1 MTWRHSTTDHDH
13 DHDTAL
19 WPVVLLLL
27 AVCGGCAHTATP
39 VAPHTEVPELQVN
52 QLLEVAALAER
63 RGDPL
68 RAQQYV
74 LAARKAG
81 ADADKTLP
89 WLLRLYIQ
97 DNQYRA
103 AIEAAKE
110 QLRHHPEQSELR
122 MLLAG
127 LYEAT
132 DLDVAA
138 VEQYERVLVTRPSD
152 AHAHF
157 AMATLLHEN
166 GHEPGRADE
175 HFRAYL
181 ALEPQGANAAQARS
195 LLLKELP

>member
-1 MTWRHSTTDHDH
+1 MNVAIALTVL
-13 DHDTAL
+13 TAAL
-19 WPVVLLLL
+19 S
-27 AVCGGCAHTATP
+27 GCAHATS
-39 VAPHTEVPELQVN
+39 VAPNAEVPELRAD
-52 QLLEVAALAER
+52 QLLEAAALAEQ
-63 RGDPL
+63 RGDSL

-81 ADADKTLP
+81 ADADRTLP
-89 WLLRLYIQ
+89 WLLRLYIR
-97 DNQYRA
+97 DSQYRA
-103 AIEAAKE
+103 AIDAAKE

-132 DLDVAA
+132 DLEVAA

-152 AHAHF
+152 AHAHL
-157 AMATLLHEN
+157 AIATLLHES
-166 GHEPGRADE
+166 GHEPGRADA

-181 ALEPQGANAAQARS
+181 ALEPQGPNAAQARS